1 MSKFVKY
8 NLCVIEPAQ
17 ATGLVKR
24 IYRQMNQENAGV
36 HGPFLIHSSVPNLLA
51 GIWALFRET
60 QIASTVPRVDLET
73 IALVIAE
80 QNQCPWCIEAHSTA
94 LANTSQNQEI
104 AQWAKAA
111 QNPDDPALKNPPFKP
126 EQMSEYV
133 AVVLLWQYINRMS
146 NALLIDSAWVAFGQF
161 KQPYLKLMSWVFE
174 KFVLTKPNKAG
185 LSLEFLETHDLPK
198 HLEFMQNTNIAAALS
213 HLHHTLQTA
222 IDTALPVTVQIFALQ
237 KIKEW
242 RGQHMGL
249 SRQWVNEMV
258 KDLSDEHQASA
269 KLVLLTAFAAYQL
282 EQGIVDQYRKYYPD
296 NAALLTAT
304 AWASYHA
311 ATRVAGWVKI

>member
-8 NLCVIEPAQ
+8 NLRVIEPTQ

-36 HGPFLIHSSVPNLLA
+36 HGPFLFHSSVPNLLA

-60 QIASTVPRVDLET
+60 QIASRIPRVD
-73 IALVIAE
+73 LVIAE

-104 AQWAKAA
+104 AQWAKAT

-126 EQMSEYV
+126 EQMSEYI
-133 AVVLLWQYINRMS
+133 AAVLLWQYINRMS

-185 LSLEFLETHDLPK
+185 LSLEF
-198 HLEFMQNTNIAAALS
+198 MQDTNIAVALS
-213 HLHHTLQTA
+213 HLHHTLQAT
-222 IDTALPVTVQIFALQ
+222 IHTALPLEVQVFVLQ

-242 RGQHMGL
+242 HGQNMGL

-282 EQGIVDQYRKYYPD
+282 DSSFIDQYRKYYPD
-296 NAALLTAT
+296 NAALVTAT

-311 ATRVAGWVKI
+311 ATRVISWL